1 MLSEMPYDEL
11 LKWTIFFKER
21 PVGWQEDQRTFL
33 LLRAAG
39 VKGSAESI
47 FPSLKTIKQGQQDRQ
62 TPDRAVPKGKFL
74 DMMLR
79 AKGGDSSGWKI
90 K

>member
-1 MLSEMPYDEL
+1 MPYDEL
-11 LKWTIFFKER
+11 LKWTSFFKQR

-47 FPSLKTIKQGQQDRQ
+47 FQSLKTIKQGQQDKQ
-62 TPDRAVPKGKFL
+62 IPDRAVPKGKFL